1 MTVGPA
7 GKDTNASPQ
16 NYRGVPPKQEQVG
29 TFKEAINRSTTSND
43 ASGTQYSKGTEH
55 SQATSK
61 SLPIIFATRPPI
73 NLGNAI
79 GKQGAPLNQSQAPAA
94 PAGTDDVALGDLSSK
109 LEESKAKLL
118 KLDDQLRRIDV
129 ALADPSLKSK
139 HAELKDLKRKLEG
152 EKKTETPKR
161 DALQK
166 QLDGALA
173 TPGSARDGVGKTY
186 GRLESVNAQL
196 AKANEQLSATARKVT
211 AKVTEAEAEAAK
223 HKTGIAHPKAAAL
236 ANEAAK
242 LGKEMK
248 ALEKKIASLESAKT
262 ALTNEVQAREPKAL
276 AEAKSSNDP
285 AVRGAAK
292 DSVDVTDLAST
303 KREQQVKVLG
313 APVVGV
319 SAQKA
324 VEADVGRIAL
334 AQKNGGAA
342 NGAEMLALQ
351 LGSGTKEHQ
360 DALVK
365 AASGQIASIASAA
378 NGDAKTA
385 DKLVGAISKAEG
397 TALQQLTLEVGKQVT
412 GMDSQ
417 VIQTLDAKMKNGEGL
432 DEAYELASGL
442 RRAGKK
448 DLADKLDGLIETR
461 VTELSSNFEKASEKI
476 AGVKGDLGRLTAG
489 FGPLL
494 GAKQQEA
501 MNAFKARHAG
511 EFEAWEAS
519 GAKLANAA
527 KFLEGHSRRFE
538 KAYEQLPEACETIGG
553 QKVVAAAVKDLAAGK
568 PSFLENA
575 KDIGKLGKYA
585 PQLVVKSIG
594 QEALNLAAAG
604 KTEEAKKV
612 LDQLKAAGG
621 VMKVEGKKIDGAID
635 ALKNVVDGK
644 PGAVEAF
651 DKELRKVKADAGAFN
666 ALKGLAWATSVMAGI
681 EHLGSDKL
689 KTQVKGMTEIISPTG
704 ESVAWGLQAIV
715 DAKKTAW
722 TEAGLIGRTTVMTDA
737 VALSKTVGG
746 FASAFGAVLD
756 GVSAVQSFK
765 NGELMDGTGST
776 MSAIGGAVLA
786 VDTLAAAAGMQ
797 VVPVWG
803 QIAGAAL
810 VIGGTIVKG
819 ISAERKAAKKEKAA
833 EDDAEAYLVGG
844 GVDPKKAETLSDVK
858 RADGRNVGM
867 MIMQIAPAMGMTPQ
881 QLWAKVQQLPAG
893 KMQDFIDMAKDLP
906 IGKDGKV
913 PANKGDVTDVPRR
926 YSQIESTDP
935 DGRVSETVRYYPQS
949 LETAAA
955 WTKKFFSDNGI

>member
-1 MTVGPA
+1 MVTSVAARSAPSKAPSAPNPA
-7 GKDTNASPQ
+7 
-16 NYRGVPPKQEQVG
+16 
-29 TFKEAINRSTTSND
+29 
-43 ASGTQYSKGTEH
+43 
-55 SQATSK
+55 
-61 SLPIIFATRPPI
+61 
-73 NLGNAI
+73 
-79 GKQGAPLNQSQAPAA
+79 
-94 PAGTDDVALGDLSSK
+94 TDDVALGDLSTK
-109 LEESKAKLL
+109 LDASNAKLM

-129 ALADPSLKSK
+129 ALADPKLQSK
-139 HAELKDLKRKLEG
+139 HGELKALKRELQG
-152 EKKTETPKR
+152 ERNAEAPRR

-166 QLDGALA
+166 QLDTALA

-186 GRLESVNAQL
+186 GRLEAVEAQL
-196 AKANEQLSATARKVT
+196 QKANEQLGATARKVT
-211 AKVTEAEAEAAK
+211 AKATEAETEAAK
-223 HKTGIAHPKAAAL
+223 HQTGIAHPKAAAL
-236 ANEAAK
+236 ANEAEK

-248 ALEKKIASLESAKT
+248 ALENKIASLESAKA
-262 ALTNEVQAREPKAL
+262 ALTRELQAREPKAL
-276 AEAKSSNDP
+276 DEAKASKDE

-324 VEADVGRIAL
+324 VEADVGRIKL
-334 AQKNGGAA
+334 AQANGGAA

-351 LGSGTKEHQ
+351 LGSATKEHQ

-365 AASGQIASIASAA
+365 AASAPIAAIASAA
-378 NGDAKTA
+378 NGDAKAA
-385 DKLVGAISKAEG
+385 DKLIGALSKAEG

-412 GMDSQ
+412 GMNSQ

-432 DEAYELASGL
+432 DEASALASGL
-442 RRAGKK
+442 RRAGKTE
-448 DLADKLDGLIETR
+448 LADKLDGLVTTR
-461 VTELSSNFEKASEKI
+461 VNELTEGFDKANEKI

-489 FGPLL
+489 FGPLI

-501 MNAFKARHAG
+501 MNAFKARHKG

-519 GAKLANAA
+519 GAKLANAS
-527 KFLEGHSRRFE
+527 KFIEGHSRRFD
-538 KAYEQLPEACETIGG
+538 KAYELLPESYETVGG
-553 QKVVAAAVKDLAAGK
+553 QKVITAAVRDLAAGK
-568 PSFLENA
+568 PTFLENA
-575 KDIGKLGKYA
+575 KDVGKLGKYA
-585 PQLVVKSIG
+585 PQLVVKSLG

-621 VMKVEGKKIDGAID
+621 VLKVEGKKIDGAID

-689 KTQVKGMTEIISPTG
+689 KTQVKGLTEIIAPTG

-722 TEAGLIGRTTVMTDA
+722 TDAGLLGRTTVMTDA

-765 NGELMDGTGST
+765 NGELMEGTGST

-810 VIGGTIVKG
+810 VIGGGIVKAV
-819 ISAERKAAKKEKAA
+819 SAERKASKKEKAA
-833 EDDAEAYLVGG
+833 EADAEAYLVGG

-867 MIMQIAPAMGMTPQ
+867 MVMQLAPAMGMTPQ

-893 KMQDFIDMAKDLP
+893 KLQDFIDMAKDLP

-913 PANKGDVTDVPRR
+913 PASKGDVTDVPRR
-926 YSQIESTDP
+926 YSQRESSDP
-935 DGRVSETVRYYPQS
+935 DGRVSEEVRYFPQS
-949 LETAAA
+949 LETASA
-955 WTKKFFSDNGI
+955 WTKKFFADNGI